1 MHVTRRGGPSR
12 AAVQAA
18 LRGLSEGLALYVFDC
33 RPRGERWG
41 FIRRGENL
49 HLVLTAVEVAE
60 VLRNHRRR
68 PARFQGLWEI
78 HKADNLKAAA

>member
-1 MHVTRRGGPSR
+1 MQVIRRGGPSK
-12 AAVQAA
+12 AAVQRA
-18 LRGLSEGLALYVFDC
+18 LEALSQGLPLYVFDC

-41 FIRRGENL
+41 FIRRGESL
-49 HLVLTAVEVAE
+49 HLVLTAVEVVE

-78 HKADNLKAAA
+78 HKAGNLKAAA